1 MFFGIQIDDIKN
13 SSMSMTLTL
22 YQNKNVIKDVK
33 RFLNISI
40 KLTE

>member
-1 MFFGIQIDDIKN
+1 MFSGIQIDDIKN
-13 SSMSMTLTL
+13 ISMTLIL

-33 RFLNISI
+33 RFLNIMI